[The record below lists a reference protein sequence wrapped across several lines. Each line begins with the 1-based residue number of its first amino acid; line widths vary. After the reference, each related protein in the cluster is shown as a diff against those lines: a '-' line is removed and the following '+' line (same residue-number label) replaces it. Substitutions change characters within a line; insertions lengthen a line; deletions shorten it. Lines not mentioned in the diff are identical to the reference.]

1 MIKINK
7 VLLIGR
13 LTANPELKYT
23 TSNNAVTTFSIAVDR
38 NFKNEDGNKE
48 ADFINIVA
56 WNKKAELIHQYL
68 KKGDRVG
75 ISGRLQVRKY
85 QNERGE
91 NRYVTEVVAD
101 EVEFLNSKK
110 SEEKPVEVQNNQTL
124 EEKVNSNKPY
134 EDFARDHQEEFAYKD
149 DDDYDI
155 HFRGQYDRKY

>member
-13 LTANPELKYT
+13 LTANPELRFT

-38 NFKNEDGNKE
+38 NFKNENGNKD

-56 WNKKAELIHQYL
+56 WNKKAELIHHYL

-91 NRYVTEVVAD
+91 NRYVTEVVAE

-110 SEEKPVEVQNNQTL
+110 SGLDEKSPVKSEENQTL

-134 EDFARDHQEEFAYKD
+134 EDFARDHQEEFAYTD
-149 DDDYDI
+149 EENYEYP
-155 HFRGQYDRKY
+155 F

>member
-1 MIKINK
+1 MNKI
-7 VLLIGR
+7 VLTGR
-13 LTANPELKYT
+13 LTANPELRYT
-23 TSNNAVTTFSIAVDR
+23 TNNTAVTSFTLAVDR
-38 NFKNEDGNKE
+38 NFKNENGNKE

-75 ISGRLQVRKY
+75 IGGRLQVRKY
-85 QNERGE
+85 QNERRE

-110 SEEKPVEVQNNQTL
+110 SGLDEKSPVKSEENRTL

-134 EDFARDHQEEFAYKD
+134 EEFARDHQEELSYVD
-149 DDDYDI
+149 DASI
-155 HFRGQYDRKY
+155 EMPF

>member
-1 MIKINK
+1 MIKINRI
-7 VLLIGR
+7 VLIGR
-13 LTANPELKYT
+13 LTANPELRYT
-23 TSNNAVTTFSIAVDR
+23 TNNIAITSFTLAVDR

-75 ISGRLQVRKY
+75 ISGRLQARKY

-110 SEEKPVEVQNNQTL
+110 SGLDEKSPVKSEENRTI

-134 EDFARDHQEEFAYKD
+134 EDFARDHQEEFAYTD
-149 DDDYDI
+149 EENYEYP
-155 HFRGQYDRKY
+155 F

>member
-1 MIKINK
+1 MNK

-13 LTANPELKYT
+13 LTANPELRYT
-23 TSNNAVTTFSIAVDR
+23 TSNNAVTTFSIAIDR
-38 NFKNEDGNKE
+38 NFKNENGDKE

-56 WNKKAELIHQYL
+56 WNKKAELIHHYL

-91 NRYVTEVVAD
+91 NRYVTEVVAE

-110 SEEKPVEVQNNQTL
+110 SGLDEKSPVKSEDNRTL
-124 EEKVNSNKPY
+124 EEKINSNKPY
-134 EDFARDHQEEFAYKD
+134 EDFARDHQEEFAYTD
-149 DDDYDI
+149 EENYEYP
-155 HFRGQYDRKY
+155 F

>member
-1 MIKINK
+1 MIKINRI
-7 VLLIGR
+7 VLIGR
-13 LTANPELKYT
+13 LTANPELRYT
-23 TSNNAVTTFSIAVDR
+23 TNNIAITSFTLAVDI

-56 WNKKAELIHQYL
+56 WNKKAELIHHYL
-68 KKGDRVG
+68 KKGDRIG
-75 ISGRLQVRKY
+75 IIGRLQVRKY

-110 SEEKPVEVQNNQTL
+110 PEEKPVAVQNNQTL

-134 EDFARDHQEEFAYKD
+134 EDFARDHQEEFNYVD
-149 DDDYDI
+149 DEEEYP
-155 HFRGQYDRKY
+155 F

>member
-1 MIKINK
+1 MINK

-38 NFKNEDGNKE
+38 NFKNENGNKE

-75 ISGRLQVRKY
+75 IVGRLQVRKY

-110 SEEKPVEVQNNQTL
+110 PEEKPVAVQNNQTL

-134 EDFARDHQEEFAYKD
+134 EDFAKDHQEELSYVD
-149 DDDYDI
+149 DDDNSLP
-155 HFRGQYDRKY
+155 F

>member
-7 VLLIGR
+7 IVLTGR
-13 LTANPELKYT
+13 LTANPELRYT
-23 TSNNAVTTFSIAVDR
+23 TSNTAVTSFTLAVDR
-38 NFKNEDGNKE
+38 NFKNENGNKE

-110 SEEKPVEVQNNQTL
+110 SGLDEKSPVKSEDNRML

-134 EDFARDHQEEFAYKD
+134 EEFARDHQEELSYVD
-149 DDDYDI
+149 DDDNSLP
-155 HFRGQYDRKY
+155 F

>member
-1 MIKINK
+1 MNKI
-7 VLLIGR
+7 VLTGR
-13 LTANPELKYT
+13 LTANPELRYT
-23 TSNNAVTTFSIAVDR
+23 ANNTAVTSFTLAVDR

-110 SEEKPVEVQNNQTL
+110 SGLDEKSPVKSEENRTL

-134 EDFARDHQEEFAYKD
+134 EDFARDHQEEFNYVD
-149 DDDYDI
+149 DEDNSLP
-155 HFRGQYDRKY
+155 F

>member
-1 MIKINK
+1 MNK

-13 LTANPELKYT
+13 LTANPELRYT

-38 NFKNEDGNKE
+38 NFKNESGNKE

-68 KKGDRVG
+68 KKGDRLG

-91 NRYVTEVVAD
+91 NRYITEVVA
-101 EVEFLNSKK
+101 EEIEFLNSKK
-110 SEEKPVEVQNNQTL
+110 SGLDEKSPVKPEDNRTL
-124 EEKVNSNKPY
+124 EEKVNSNAPY
-134 EDFARDHQEEFAYKD
+134 EQFARDHQEEFNYTD
-149 DDDYDI
+149 EEEYP
-155 HFRGQYDRKY
+155 F

>member
-1 MIKINK
+1 MNK

-13 LTANPELKYT
+13 LTANPELRYT

-38 NFKNEDGNKE
+38 NFKNENGNKD

-56 WNKKAELIHQYL
+56 WNKKAELIHHYL

-91 NRYVTEVVAD
+91 NRYVTEVVAE

-110 SEEKPVEVQNNQTL
+110 SGLDEKSPVKSEENQTL

-134 EDFARDHQEEFAYKD
+134 EDFARDHQEEFAYTD
-149 DDDYDI
+149 EENYEYP
-155 HFRGQYDRKY
+155 F

>member
-7 VLLIGR
+7 IVLTGR
-13 LTANPELKYT
+13 LTANPECRYT
-23 TSNNAVTTFSIAVDR
+23 ANNAAVTTFSIAVDR
-38 NFKNEDGNKE
+38 NFKNENGNKD

-56 WNKKAELIHQYL
+56 WNKKAELIHHYL

-110 SEEKPVEVQNNQTL
+110 SGLDEKNPVKSEDNRTL

-134 EDFARDHQEEFAYKD
+134 EDFARDHQEEFNYVD
-149 DDDYDI
+149 DDNSLP
-155 HFRGQYDRKY
+155 F

>member
-1 MIKINK
+1 MNK

-13 LTANPELKYT
+13 LTANPELRYT

-110 SEEKPVEVQNNQTL
+110 PEEKPVAVQNNQTL

-134 EDFARDHQEEFAYKD
+134 EEFARDHQEEFNYVD
-149 DDDYDI
+149 DGEEYP
-155 HFRGQYDRKY
+155 F

>member
-1 MIKINK
+1 MIKINR
-7 VLLIGR
+7 VVLIGR
-13 LTANPELKYT
+13 LTANPELRFT

-110 SEEKPVEVQNNQTL
+110 S
-124 EEKVNSNKPY
+124 
-134 EDFARDHQEEFAYKD
+134 
-149 DDDYDI
+149 
-155 HFRGQYDRKY
+155 G

>member
-1 MIKINK
+1 MNKI
-7 VLLIGR
+7 VLTGR
-13 LTANPELKYT
+13 LTANPECRYT
-23 TSNNAVTTFSIAVDR
+23 ANNTAVTSFTLAVDK

-68 KKGDRVG
+68 KKGDRIG

-110 SEEKPVEVQNNQTL
+110 SEEKPVGVQNNQTL

-134 EDFARDHQEEFAYKD
+134 EDFAREHQEEFAYTD
-149 DDDYDI
+149 DEDEYP
-155 HFRGQYDRKY
+155 F

>member
-1 MIKINK
+1 MNK

-13 LTANPELKYT
+13 LTANPELRYT

-56 WNKKAELIHQYL
+56 WNKKAELINQYL
-68 KKGDRVG
+68 KKGDKVG
-75 ISGRLQVRKY
+75 IIGRLQVRSY
-85 QNERGE
+85 QNEKGQ

-110 SEEKPVEVQNNQTL
+110 SEEKLVSAEV
-124 EEKVNSNKPY
+124 KVDSNKPY
-134 EDFARDHQEEFAYKD
+134 EEFAREHQEEFNYSD
-149 DDDYDI
+149 EDLP
-155 HFRGQYDRKY
+155 F